1 MRNLQAGAGIAAFRL
16 FTFTVPRATVFE
28 PPLARGV
35 SIIMSRT
42 STVAVALL
50 SAVFLTGCASAV
62 RIAEIKT
69 DPGRY
74 SHKTVSVKGT
84 VTSSFGVSLVPVQ
97 LYNIDDGTGEI
108 AVLARS
114 TRGVPS
120 KGARVKVT
128 GTLAD
133 VASFGGRSVGLHIDE
148 QSRKGDY

>member
-1 MRNLQAGAGIAAFRL
+1 MSIMTR
-16 FTFTVPRATVFE
+16 TFA
-28 PPLARGV
+28 LAC
-35 SIIMSRT
+35 
-42 STVAVALL
+42 ALL
-50 SAVFLTGCASAV
+50 SAVLLAGCASAV

-84 VTSSFGVSLVPVQ
+84 VTSSYGVSLVPVQ
-97 LYNIDDGTGEI
+97 LYNVDDGTGEI

-114 TRGVPS
+114 AHGIPA

-128 GTLAD
+128 GKLAD
-133 VASFGGRSVGLHIDE
+133 VASIGGRSIGLHIDE